1 MAYSRIIHT
10 KSEAVGAI
18 PAEGSLSYGEIAINY
33 ADGHL
38 YIKGVDNT
46 IKKVASS
53 AFAPQISTLISDV
66 KGITTELE
74 FLNLKFT
81 GAEDLNFGRGNIN
94 STRTNNSLTY
104 GLNNEATSTS
114 EDSSLFGISNTT
126 AGDNNIAIG
135 LNNVTSGD
143 NSIAIGINV
152 TTPDNVV
159 EFGRWVSTTNRNS
172 SIRIANKNVAMTLIN
187 SSVSP
192 DDGGVNDGE
201 ELDTTLPRGMYA
213 FRRSVLASGESE
225 VLVDVNIDGA
235 VKTCSLGELTSENDT
250 SIGSAI
256 QNNRSDATVV
266 TSIRKMDQATYD
278 NLTSY
283 DDSTLYIVTPTPT
296 P

>member
-38 YIKGVDNT
+38 YIKKTDNT

-53 AFAPQISTLISDV
+53 DFAPQISTLISDV

-81 GAEDLNFGRGNIN
+81 GAEDLDFGRGNIN
-94 STRTNNSLTY
+94 SVRTNSSLTY

-114 EDSSLFGISNTT
+114 EDSSLFGISNKTL
-126 AGDNNIAIG
+126 GDNNIAIG
-135 LNNVTSGD
+135 LNNETGGD

-152 TTPDNVV
+152 KTPDNVI

-187 SSVSP
+187 SAVSP

-201 ELDTTLPRGMYA
+201 ELDTALPRGMYA
-213 FRRSVLASGESE
+213 FRRDSDEIL
-225 VLVDVNIDGA
+225 LDVNIGGT
-235 VKTCSLGELTSENDT
+235 VKTCSLGESTSENDT

-256 QNNRSDATVV
+256 QNNRSDTTVV

-278 NLTSY
+278 TLASY
-283 DDSTLYIVTPTPT
+283 EDSTLYIVTP
-296 P
+296 

>member
-33 ADGHL
+33 SDGHL
-38 YIKGVDNT
+38 YIKKADNT

-53 AFAPQISTLISDV
+53 DFAPQISTLISDV

-81 GAEDLNFGRGNIN
+81 GAEDLDFGRGNTN
-94 STRTNNSLTY
+94 LVRTNNSLTY
-104 GLNNEATSTS
+104 GLNNEVGSSS
-114 EDSSLFGISNTT
+114 EDSSLFGISNKTS
-126 AGDNNIAIG
+126 GDNNIAIG
-135 LNNVTSGD
+135 LNNDTSGE

-152 TTPDNVV
+152 KTPDNVI

-192 DDGGVNDGE
+192 DDGGQNDGE

-213 FRRSVLASGESE
+213 VRRNVDEIL
-225 VLVDVNIDGA
+225 LDVNIDGT
-235 VKTCSLGELTSENDT
+235 VKTCSFGSATSENQT

-278 NLTSY
+278 TLASY
-283 DDSTLYIVTPTPT
+283 EDSTLYIVTP
-296 P
+296 